1 MTDMSLN
8 KKVLLRKSSENV
20 LYFFSCDISRIN
32 SVHTLN
38 LIYLNLDLKI
48 HNRNQF
54 DVYVSEWQ
62 PYYGIY

>member
-20 LYFFSCDISRIN
+20 LYFFLVVFQGLIQHN
-32 SVHTLN
+32 T

-54 DVYVSEWQ
+54 DVCVS
-62 PYYGIY
+62 